1 MKKKGSKMKLGI
13 MQPYFM
19 PYIGYWQLMN
29 TVDTYVIY
37 DDVNYIKGG
46 WINRNQILI
55 NGKAKYLTIPV
66 LGASPNKTIN
76 EIKIDTN
83 PKIIDKKLRMIKGA
97 YQKAPYYKETI
108 DIIEKI
114 LTYQEADIVK
124 FLQNSFKTIKDYLR
138 IKTDFI
144 LSSNINKEERL
155 QGQDKVLDICKRLGA
170 KEYYNAIGGYKLYSF
185 SDFEEE
191 NIRLR
196 FLKTNRIE
204 YKQFNNDF
212 QKNLS
217 IIDVMMFNSRETVI
231 GMLDQYTVISDG
243 NLEEL
248 KL

>member
-1 MKKKGSKMKLGI
+1 MKLGI